1 VTYKKK
7 LKCYNFP
14 KINYIFYA
22 NMNSPEYIQTSL
34 AAAITLG
41 MEPGRFKEKVKLT
54 GLNLL
59 LFYDKRCIGRCAY
72 CGLSKQSKNTES
84 SLKKISKTFIRV
96 KWPAYFLND
105 IIKKTLENPKC
116 FERICVSMVTHPN
129 AVSDSIKITKR
140 IREDLSQPIS
150 ILLAPTLIKDK
161 ACLKELKNA
170 GADMAGIAIDA
181 ATEDIFNKYRGE
193 GVKGPHKWSHY
204 WQVIDW
210 AVDVFGKYNAG
221 VHLITGLGETQEEM
235 VNAIY
240 KAHNAGA
247 KTHLFSFYP
256 EASSMLEDVNPPELL
271 HYRKIQIARYLIN
284 EKDAGIDIIKF
295 DGEGNIYGFEYDIEE
310 IINNGFA
317 FMTSGCPGKDKDI
330 TACNRPL
337 ANERPSETFRNY
349 PYIPDE
355 KEKEVIKDQLRVL
368 IQK

>member
-1 VTYKKK
+1 
-7 LKCYNFP
+7 
-14 KINYIFYA
+14 
-22 NMNSPEYIQTSL
+22 MNSPEYIKTSL

-41 MEPGRFKEKVKLT
+41 LEPGRFKEKVKLT

-72 CGLSKQSKNTES
+72 CGLSKESEDKEISRKKNS
-84 SLKKISKTFIRV
+84 RTFIRV
-96 KWPAYFLND
+96 KWPAYLLD
-105 IIKKTLENPKC
+105 DVIKKTLENPQC
-116 FERICVSMVTHPN
+116 FERICVSMVTNPN
-129 AVSDSIKITKR
+129 AVSDSIKIILR

-161 ACLKELKNA
+161 TLLRELKNA

-193 GVKGPHKWSHY
+193 GVKGPHKWGHY
-204 WQVIDW
+204 WQILEW
-210 AVDVFGKYNAG
+210 SVDVFGKYNAG

-235 VNAIY
+235 VRAIY
-240 KAHNAGA
+240 KAHQIGA

-256 EASSMLEDVNPPELL
+256 EASSILEDVNPPELL

-284 EKDAGIDIIKF
+284 EKDADIDIIKF
-295 DGEGNIYGFEYDIEE
+295 DRGGNISGFDYDIEK
-310 IINNGFA
+310 IISKGYA
-317 FMTSGCPGKDKDI
+317 FMTSGCPGKNKDI

-355 KEKEVIKDQLRVL
+355 EEKELIRNQVSALIKIRN
-368 IQK
+368 

>member
-1 VTYKKK
+1 
-7 LKCYNFP
+7 
-14 KINYIFYA
+14 
-22 NMNSPEYIQTSL
+22 MNSPEYIKTSL

-41 MEPGRFKEKVKLT
+41 LEPGRFKEKVKLT

-72 CGLSKQSKNTES
+72 CGLSKQSKGTES
-84 SLKKISKTFIRV
+84 SPKKNSKTFIRV
-96 KWPAYFLND
+96 KWPAYLLDD
-105 IIKKTLENPKC
+105 IIKKTLENPQC

-129 AVSDSIKITKR
+129 AVSDSIKIIKR
-140 IREDLSQPIS
+140 IRKDLPQPIS

-161 ACLKELKNA
+161 TLLQELKNA

-193 GVKGPHKWSHY
+193 GVKGPHKWGHY
-204 WQVIDW
+204 WQILEW
-210 AVDVFGKYNAG
+210 SVDVFGKYNAG

-235 VNAIY
+235 VRAIY
-240 KAHNAGA
+240 KAHQIGA

-256 EASSMLEDVNPPELL
+256 EASSILEDVNPPELL

-284 EKDAGIDIIKF
+284 EKDTDLDIIKF
-295 DGEGNIYGFEYDIEE
+295 DRGGNISGFDYDIEK
-310 IINNGFA
+310 IISKGYA
-317 FMTSGCPGKDKDI
+317 FMTSGCPGKNKDI

-355 KEKEVIKDQLRVL
+355 EEKELIKNQISTL
-368 IQK
+368 IKIRN